1 MAWSWV
7 RVSTKT
13 SPKLAR
19 CLDGDTSS
27 GKVRE
32 CVADI
37 VTSAHGELGDLNF
50 EANGRW
56 AKVKFWWKDADV
68 RRDVIYDL
76 QAEDEVVVVDDDER
90 DELRHRD
97 P

>member
-1 MAWSWV
+1 ML
-7 RVSTKT
+7 
-13 SPKLAR
+13 P
-19 CLDGDTSS
+19 TSS
-27 GKVRE
+27 RRR
-32 CVADI
+32 D
-37 VTSAHGELGDLNF
+37 GELGDLNF